1 MVRVPEPA
9 LPGFT
14 ANEAP
19 LLIGFADKAT
29 SACATGEDVIRSGES
44 FLKSDDGVNASFQC
58 SFSFI

>member
-44 FLKSDDGVNASFQC
+44 FLKF
-58 SFSFI
+58 